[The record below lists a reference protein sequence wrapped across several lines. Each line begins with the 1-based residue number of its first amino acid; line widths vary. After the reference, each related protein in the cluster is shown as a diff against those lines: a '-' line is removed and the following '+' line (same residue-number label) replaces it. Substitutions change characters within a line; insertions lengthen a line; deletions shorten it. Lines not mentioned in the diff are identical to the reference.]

1 MNVKQRILELMK
13 KREWSKYKLSKET
26 GIYITTIN
34 DWFNEKQYTP
44 SRDSIVSICEAMG
57 ITLAEF
63 YGGIEEHDLSRET
76 IKVAFIVRNCTR
88 KSKEINFRVYGST
101 CKRVSK
107 L

>member
-13 KREWSKYKLSKET
+13 KREWYKYKLSKET

-63 YGGIEEHDLSRET
+63 YGGIEEHDLSEEQLKLLSLYET
-76 IKVAFIVRNCTR
+76 VPASRR
-88 KSKEINFRVYGST
+88 KLIFEFMEVLAKE
-101 CKRVSK
+101 
-107 L
+107 